1 MECPIS
7 KTSKASS
14 FSAKRVCVRQSS
26 ETSSKRHSKT
36 QKLILR
42 TFRVRIGSMSHLYTQ
57 PRVTR
62 WSSAIRR
69 INNTQTRI
77 GKSSLIST
85 KRRCTVTGVSD
96 SSHHWLII
104 VSVNRKTPY
113 RDNCFTIPFCTLNP
127 SWYLVSGLLTTTCT
141 VGGHDTIFITTL
153 VVGRIP

>member
-7 KTSKASS
+7 KMSKASS
-14 FSAKRVCVRQSS
+14 FSAKCVCVRQSS
-26 ETSSKRHSKT
+26 GTSSKRHSET
-36 QKLILR
+36 PKLILR

-62 WSSAIRR
+62 WFLSIRR
-69 INNTQTRI
+69 IKNTQTRI

-85 KRRCTVTGVSD
+85 KRRCTATGVSD

-113 RDNCFTIPFCTLNP
+113 RDYSFTIPFCTLNP